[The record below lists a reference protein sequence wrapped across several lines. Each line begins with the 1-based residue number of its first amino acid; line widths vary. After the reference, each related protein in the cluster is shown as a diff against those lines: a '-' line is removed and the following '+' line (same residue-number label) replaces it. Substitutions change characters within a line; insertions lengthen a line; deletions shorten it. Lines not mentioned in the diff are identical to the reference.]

1 MSKIVKM
8 SPKLAN
14 LIAAGEVVERPSS
27 VVKELVENSIDAKA
41 SMIKVYLKNGGI
53 DEIIIVD
60 DGEGMDKEDVCLAFL
75 PHATSKIKN
84 EYDLQRIKTLGFRG
98 EAIASIAEVSNMTI
112 SSSTDGKEGYMCH
125 YKYGIKQEEGIIN
138 HNKGTTI
145 TVNNLFYNTPA
156 RLKYLKPA
164 KTELSSIMFFIDRIA
179 MAHPDIK
186 FLVYSDDKIIFQT
199 TGQNNDLTLMAE
211 LYGTDVAKKTISAS
225 YTDLGYNVKLL
236 FAKPEVY
243 RSNKLEI
250 TMICNGRYVK
260 NYNITKA
267 VTEAFSTYIP
277 INKYPLGIMYFEID
291 PLLIDVNVH
300 PTKTEIKISNEEKIC
315 ERLIVEIK
323 NMLESYKHIPT
334 RELTP
339 KQAYVKTTIFDNPT
353 FEEETVYV
361 SDLTNKDLSKI
372 EIKSVTEKPKEKV
385 VSDYNS
391 TMDIVKENT
400 EIIID
405 KKIPYMEYV
414 GEIFG
419 TYLIFQNDDGMYL
432 VDQHAAAE
440 RVNYEYYY
448 DLLSKPNQPI
458 TDLLIPDILTF
469 SKSEALFISDHLDEF
484 AKIGF
489 GLEQSGP
496 QDFTLRS
503 IPLWVSD
510 SNSTDCILD
519 IIQLMVENKKI
530 DIMYFR
536 DYITK
541 QISCK
546 ASIKAN
552 HRISNDEVN
561 VLMERLN
568 KCKNPYTCPH
578 GRPTIIKLS
587 IPDIEK
593 MFERIQSK

>member
-27 VVKELVENSIDAKA
+27 VVKELIENSIDAKA
-41 SMIKVYLKNGGI
+41 TMIKLYLKNGGI

-60 DGEGMDKEDVCLAFL
+60 DGEGMDKDDVVAAFL

-112 SSSTDGKEGYMCH
+112 SSSTNGLEGYMCH
-125 YKYGIKQEEGIIN
+125 YKYGIKVEEGIIN

-145 TVNNLFYNTPA
+145 TVNNLFFNTPA

-179 MAHPDIK
+179 MAHPEIK
-186 FLVYSDDKIIFQT
+186 FMISSDDKVIFQT
-199 TGQNNDLTLMAE
+199 TGQNDDMTLMAE
-211 LYGTDVAKKTISAS
+211 IYGTDVAKKLITSS
-225 YTDLGYNVKLL
+225 YTDMGYKTKLL

-267 VTEAFSTYIP
+267 VTDAFQTYIP
-277 INKYPLGIMYFEID
+277 INKYPVGILYFEID

-300 PTKTEIKISNEEKIC
+300 PTKTEIKISNEDKIC
-315 ERLIVEIK
+315 ERLITEIK
-323 NMLESYKHIPT
+323 NMLEQYKHIPT

-339 KQAYVKTTIFDNPT
+339 KEAYVKTTIFDQPL

-361 SDLTNKDLSKI
+361 SDLTNKDLNNVDFSKTD
-372 EIKSVTEKPKEKV
+372 IKSVTEKPKQSSVNE
-385 VSDYNS
+385 YNS
-391 TMDIVKENT
+391 TMEIIKDNT

-440 RVNYEYYY
+440 RVNYEYY
-448 DLLSKPNQPI
+448 
-458 TDLLIPDILTF
+458 
-469 SKSEALFISDHLDEF
+469 
-484 AKIGF
+484 
-489 GLEQSGP
+489 
-496 QDFTLRS
+496 
-503 IPLWVSD
+503 
-510 SNSTDCILD
+510 
-519 IIQLMVENKKI
+519 
-530 DIMYFR
+530 
-536 DYITK
+536 
-541 QISCK
+541 
-546 ASIKAN
+546 
-552 HRISNDEVN
+552 
-561 VLMERLN
+561 
-568 KCKNPYTCPH
+568 
-578 GRPTIIKLS
+578 
-587 IPDIEK
+587 
-593 MFERIQSK
+593 